1 MITSKVISLS
11 KTQEFLADH
20 SDVITFK
27 FLNKWLDGFLARYD
41 LCDHHRTTVSQQLPP
56 NLLEK

>member
-20 SDVITFK
+20 SNIIIFK
-27 FLNKWLDGFLARYD
+27 FSNKWLDGFLAR
-41 LCDHHRTTVSQQLPP
+41 
-56 NLLEK
+56 